1 MVDLVLKNGLVVDG
15 ARSAPYKADV
25 CIQAGKICGIV
36 PDYDGEAKESL
47 DVGGMVVSPGF
58 IDIHTHSD
66 VSPLVSYLVESKLC
80 QGVTFELGGSCG
92 ISLLPSNEK
101 HQSAIHDYF
110 TRNLEQPVGDL
121 RLKEYSVTDYAEQV
135 AKKGCILNYGAQVG
149 HGTLRLAVM
158 GFDNRDPSP
167 QEMNELKE
175 LLDRELSRGVFGMSL
190 GLIYPPSAY
199 SKKEELIE
207 LAKIVKKHNAILT
220 VHMRNESVRLF
231 EAVDEM
237 LEIAEQ
243 SGVHLHISHLK
254 LMGTPQW
261 GRAQELLDKLQAA
274 REKGL
279 TITCDQYP
287 FNASSTSIA
296 VLVPGWAHEGGT
308 AAMLERL
315 EKREGTIMADIEK
328 EMKNRGGPA
337 CVLVTGTHGQR
348 SDYEGKTIEDLSK
361 IFGLSGVDT
370 VAKVILDC
378 KAQVSCV
385 YFSMSEEDVK
395 LIMRDLAIAIGS
407 DGYSLSYDPA
417 ITTSV
422 PHPRNFGSFPVYL
435 QTAIRENLLP
445 LEDVIYKITG
455 LPAEIL
461 RLDGR
466 GVLKA
471 GNIADITVFDP
482 KTVENKS
489 TYMESRVKPAGIPHV
504 LIGGQFALRDG
515 VTTNLRSGG
524 VILRTNKA

>member
-1 MVDLVLKNGLVVDG
+1 MIDLVLKNGLVVDG
-15 ARSAPYKADV
+15 TRAAPYKADV
-25 CIQAGKICGIV
+25 CIKAGKICDIL
-36 PDYDGEAKESL
+36 PCHDGEAKESL
-47 DVGGMVVSPGF
+47 DVSGMVVSPGF

-66 VSPLVSYLVESKLC
+66 ISPLVPYTVESKLC
-80 QGVTFELGGSCG
+80 QGVTFELCGSCG
-92 ISLLPSNEK
+92 ISALPSNET
-101 HQSAIHDYF
+101 HEAVIHDYF
-110 TRNLEQPVGDL
+110 ARNLEQPMDGL
-121 RLKEYSVTDYAEQV
+121 KLKEYSVTDYAEHV
-135 AKKGCILNYGAQVG
+135 AEKGCILNYGAQVG

-158 GFDNRDPSP
+158 GFENRDPSP
-167 QEMNELKE
+167 QELNQLKD
-175 LLDRELSRGVFGMSL
+175 LLDRELSRGAFGMSL

-207 LAKIVKKHNAILT
+207 LAKVVKKHDAVLT

-274 REKGL
+274 RQKGM

-296 VLVPGWAHEGGT
+296 VLVPGWAHEGG
-308 AAMLERL
+308 AEAMLGRL
-315 EKREGTIMADIEK
+315 EKREGTIIADIEK
-328 EMKNRGGPA
+328 EMKNRGGPS
-337 CVLVTGTHGQR
+337 CVLITGTHGQR
-348 SDYEGKTIEDLSK
+348 PDYEGKTIEELSK
-361 IFGLSGVDT
+361 AFGLSGVDT
-370 VAKVILDC
+370 VVKVILDC

-385 YFSMSEEDVK
+385 YFSMSDEDVRV
-395 LIMRDLAIAIGS
+395 IMRDLAIAIGS

-422 PHPRNFGSFPVYL
+422 PHPRNFGSFPAYL
-435 QTAIRENLLP
+435 QMVIRENLLP
-445 LEDVIYKITG
+445 LEDAVYKITG

-461 RLDGR
+461 RMTER

-471 GNIADITVFDP
+471 GNVADITVFDP

-504 LIGGQFALRDG
+504 LVGGQFALRDG
-515 VTTNLRSGG
+515 VTTSVKSGS
-524 VILRTNKA
+524 VILRT